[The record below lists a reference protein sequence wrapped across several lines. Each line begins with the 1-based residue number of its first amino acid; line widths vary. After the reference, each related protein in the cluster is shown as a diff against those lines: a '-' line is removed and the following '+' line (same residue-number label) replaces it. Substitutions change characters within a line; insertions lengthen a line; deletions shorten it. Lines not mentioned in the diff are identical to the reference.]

1 MFDNT
6 ITFAL
11 TKKRLHEWN
20 DDYLKRTVSTIIA
33 NAQDVNSD
41 DLSVKRQSEAIVSLV
56 NELGLAWTACFANLE
71 WLVKLRSKLTPVNSL
86 FTIARGERRGWDN
99 MFYPQN
105 EEASS
110 IEKEFLA
117 PVVKT
122 AATVQSMIATAD
134 GLAFCC
140 DKSINELQQNNCTG
154 ALAWIERFSKEVNG
168 TGKPLPKVLARHGV
182 QWYEMSSSTKA
193 DIAVSM
199 NPGERLFFMRM
210 KEPTFVNQRLI
221 RLSKN
226 APSVDVEL
234 CHALLSSLVGCFF
247 QEAYGFGRGEGALD
261 LNATKLKNNLQML
274 NPNILSN
281 NTVLTIK
288 NAFSKIA
295 ARPVKQFEE
304 ECKSADRLAF
314 ERTVLKA
321 YECEELLEPILH
333 STLLLYKLRQAS
345 THEKSV
351 E

>member
-1 MFDNT
+1 M
-6 ITFAL
+6 
-11 TKKRLHEWN
+11 
-20 DDYLKRTVSTIIA
+20 
-33 NAQDVNSD
+33 
-41 DLSVKRQSEAIVSLV
+41 V
-56 NELGLAWTACFANLE
+56 NELGFAWTSCFANLE
-71 WLVKLRSKLTPVNSL
+71 WLAQLRSKLIPVNSL

-99 MFYPQN
+99 MFYPQI
-105 EEASS
+105 EEATS
-110 IEKEFLA
+110 IEKDFLA

-122 AATVQSMIATAD
+122 AAKVQYMIATAD
-134 GLAFCC
+134 GIAFCC
-140 DKSINELQQNNCTG
+140 DKSINELQQNNSTG

-168 TGKPLPKVLARHGV
+168 TGKPLPNVLARPGV
-182 QWYEMSSSTKA
+182 QWYEMSSTTKA

-226 APSVDVEL
+226 EPSVDVEL

-247 QEAYGFGRGEGALD
+247 LEAYGFGRGEGVLD

-281 NTVLTIK
+281 PDVLAIK
-288 NAFSKIA
+288 NAFMKIT
-295 ARPVKQFEE
+295 ARPVRQFEE
-304 ECKSADRLAF
+304 ECKSEDRLAF

-321 YECEELLEPILH
+321 YKCEDLLNPILH

-345 THEKSV
+345 TLESIAI
-351 E
+351 